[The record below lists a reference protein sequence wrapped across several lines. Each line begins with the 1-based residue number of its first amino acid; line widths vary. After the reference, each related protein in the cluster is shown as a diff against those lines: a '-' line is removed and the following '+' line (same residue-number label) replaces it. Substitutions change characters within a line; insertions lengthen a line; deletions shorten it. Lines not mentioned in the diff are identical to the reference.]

1 MSEADRLRE
10 DWNARAIAARR
21 EVLGA
26 LPRARDLQREL
37 LLDACVRP
45 NVDTA
50 FGRAHGLDRVRT
62 IDDYRAAVPIRT
74 YEELRPWI
82 ERAAAGE
89 PAVLTAEPPVA
100 FNRTSGTTSAP
111 KLVPVTARFERDYET
126 RRRGIVMGTLVE
138 LHPGCN
144 ARADATLN
152 FFWDPRRPAASVA
165 SGAPALSTAAR
176 QAGGAALGMPGSLAP
191 WAAVPAEL
199 TADADRFYYRVR
211 RALEHDLRCIIA
223 LNPSTLIAIEHLLRD
238 ELAALLDDVRR
249 GTLRGRPL
257 GPGNPARAGE
267 LAAIAEREGRLWP
280 SDVWPGL
287 EVLATWASA
296 ACALYLPRVR
306 QVFGDVAIQPAPIVA
321 SEGPITVSID
331 AHPLGGVAAVTLT
344 FLEFR
349 DPDAPI
355 DAPIDAP
362 TLLCHELAIGAEYEV
377 VMTVPSGLYRYA
389 IGDIVR
395 VVDQAL
401 GVPRLEFVRRK
412 GVFGSFTGEKL
423 TEPQIIDAATAAL
436 RGLGLEVRPFA
447 CVPTWGSPPHYVFV
461 VEGAREVPADR
472 LAAAIDRELAACN
485 EEYAAK
491 RSSHRLAPA
500 QVVWTAAGM
509 LGRHASAGAGA
520 GAGNA
525 ATAKTACLHVRPDA
539 LAALL
544 REGGSG

>member
-21 EVLGA
+21 ELLGA
-26 LPRARDLQREL
+26 LGRARDVQREL

-50 FGRAHGLDRVRT
+50 FGRAHGFDRVRT

-111 KLVPVTARFERDYET
+111 KLVPVTARYEREFET
-126 RRRGIVMGTLVE
+126 RRRGITMGTLVE
-138 LHPGCN
+138 LYPGSN

-152 FFWDPRRPAASVA
+152 FFWDPRRPAAAVA
-165 SGAPALSTAAR
+165 SGAPASSTASR
-176 QAGGAALGMPGSLAP
+176 QAGGLALGMPGSLAP
-191 WAAVPAEL
+191 WAAVPGEL
-199 TADADRFYYRVR
+199 ATEPARFYYRVR

-238 ELAALLDDVRR
+238 QFAALLDDVRG
-249 GTLRGRPL
+249 GTLRGQPL
-257 GPGNPARAGE
+257 GPGNPARADE
-267 LAAIAEREGRLWP
+267 LAAIAGREGRLWP
-280 SDVWPGL
+280 CHVWPGV
-287 EVLATWASA
+287 EVIATWASA

-306 QVFGDVAIQPAPIVA
+306 QVFGDVPIQPAPIVA
-321 SEGPITVSID
+321 SEGPITVSVD

-349 DPDAPI
+349 DADGPA
-355 DAPIDAP
+355 AAP
-362 TLLCHELAIGAEYEV
+362 TRLCHELEVGAAYEV

-395 VVDQAL
+395 VVDQEL
-401 GVPRLEFVRRK
+401 GVPRLEFVRRQ
-412 GVFGSFTGEKL
+412 GVVSSFTGEKL
-423 TEPQIIDAATAAL
+423 TEPQIIEAATAAL
-436 RGLGLEVRPFA
+436 RACGLPVRPFA
-447 CVPTWGSPPHYVFV
+447 CLPTWGSPPHYVFV
-461 VEGAREVPADR
+461 VEGAHDVPADR
-472 LAAAIDRELAACN
+472 LATAIDRELAACN

-491 RSSHRLAPA
+491 RASHRLAPA
-500 QVVWTAAGM
+500 QLVWTAPGV
-509 LGRHASAGAGA
+509 LGRYANASATS
-520 GAGNA
+520 A
-525 ATAKTACLHVRPDA
+525 ATAKTACLHLRPGA
-539 LAALL
+539 LDEL
-544 REGGSG
+544 RRLAGG